1 MNVTLRQLRALVAL
15 VRTGSFTQAAAS
27 LHLTQSA
34 LSGQIKELELALGV
48 RLVERSTRRM
58 GLTEAGRGFYPLV
71 DKILQDLEGVLH
83 GIDDLKALKK
93 GVVRIAA
100 PQLMACT
107 LLPEVIA
114 AFRQEHPQ
122 VQVRL
127 ADCAVDSVLA
137 RVASGEVD
145 FGVGPERPTG
155 SDITAQ
161 PLFELPFMI
170 VFPPGHALERLAS
183 IGWSDVVTHPF
194 IALQGQFTELLAHDL
209 HGALRDL
216 TLRPSH
222 EVAFMTTAL
231 SLVRAGQGITAC
243 LPYAASLVGLYQL
256 QMRPLHE
263 PELRRTFQVYQRASA
278 SLAPAAASFAQ
289 FLYAQVA
296 SRSWD
301 TAANGVTSAPGRQC
315 APAATPCRRS

>member
-27 LHLTQSA
+27 LHVTQSA
-34 LSGQIKELELALGV
+34 LSGQIKELEQALGV
-48 RLVERSTRRM
+48 RLVERSTRRI

-114 AFRQEHPQ
+114 AFRQTHPE
-122 VQVRL
+122 VQIRL
-127 ADCAVDSVLA
+127 ADCEVDSVLA

-155 SDITAQ
+155 FDITAQ
-161 PLFELPFMI
+161 PLFELPFMMSNAEAI
-170 VFPPGHALERLAS
+170 RSG
-183 IGWSDVVTHPF
+183 
-194 IALQGQFTELLAHDL
+194 
-209 HGALRDL
+209 
-216 TLRPSH
+216 
-222 EVAFMTTAL
+222 
-231 SLVRAGQGITAC
+231 
-243 LPYAASLVGLYQL
+243 LP
-256 QMRPLHE
+256 
-263 PELRRTFQVYQRASA
+263 
-278 SLAPAAASFAQ
+278 
-289 FLYAQVA
+289 
-296 SRSWD
+296 
-301 TAANGVTSAPGRQC
+301 
-315 APAATPCRRS
+315 

>member
-34 LSGQIKELELALGV
+34 LSGQIKELEQALGV
-48 RLVERSTRRM
+48 RLVERSTRRI

-83 GIDDLKALKK
+83 GIDDLKALRK

-107 LLPEVIA
+107 LLPDVIA
-114 AFRQEHPQ
+114 AFREAHPE
-122 VQVRL
+122 VQIRL
-127 ADCAVDSVLA
+127 ADCEVDSVLA

-155 SDITAQ
+155 ADIAAQ
-161 PLFELPFMI
+161 PLFELPFMA
-170 VFPPGHALERLAS
+170 VFPQGHALEQLPH
-183 IGWSDVVTHPF
+183 IHWSDVVRHPF

-209 HGALRDL
+209 HGALRNL

-231 SLVRAGQGITAC
+231 SLVRAGQGITAG
-243 LPYAASLVGLYQL
+243 LPYAASLVELYQL
-256 QMRPLHE
+256 QMRPLHG
-263 PELRRTFQVYQRASA
+263 PVLRRKFQVYQRASA
-278 SLAPAAASFAQ
+278 SLAPAAAEFAQ
-289 FLYAQVA
+289 FLHTQVA
-296 SRSWD
+296 SRGWS
-301 TAANGVTSAPGRQC
+301 AAGE
-315 APAATPCRRS
+315 

>member
-27 LHLTQSA
+27 LHVTQSA
-34 LSGQIKELELALGV
+34 LSGQIKELEQALGV
-48 RLVERSTRRM
+48 RLVERSTRRI

-93 GVVRIAA
+93 GVVRVAA

-114 AFRQEHPQ
+114 AFSHAHPD

-127 ADCAVDSVLA
+127 ADCEVDSVLA

-155 SDITAQ
+155 ADIAAQ
-161 PLFELPFMI
+161 ALFELPFMV
-170 VFPPGHALERLAS
+170 VFPPGHALEPLPR
-183 IGWSDVVTHPF
+183 IGWNDVVQHPF
-194 IALQGQFTELLAHDL
+194 IALQGQFTELLTHDL

-222 EVAFMTTAL
+222 EVAFMSTAL
-231 SLVRAGQGITAC
+231 SLVHAGQGITTC
-243 LPYAASLVGLYQL
+243 LPYADSLVKLYQL
-256 QMRPLHE
+256 RMRPLLG
-263 PELRRTFQVYQRASA
+263 PELRRKFQVYQRASA
-278 SLAPAAASFAQ
+278 SLAPAAAEFAQ

-296 SRSWD
+296 SRGW
-301 TAANGVTSAPGRQC
+301 SASGE
-315 APAATPCRRS
+315 

>member
-15 VRTGSFTQAAAS
+15 VRTGSFTQAAAT
-27 LHLTQSA
+27 LHVTQSA
-34 LSGQIKELELALGV
+34 LSGQIKELEQALGV
-48 RLVERSTRRM
+48 RLVERSTRRI

-107 LLPEVIA
+107 LLPDVIA
-114 AFRQEHPQ
+114 AFRQTHPE

-127 ADCAVDSVLA
+127 ADCEVDSVLA

-145 FGVGPERPTG
+145 FGVGPERPA
-155 SDITAQ
+155 SADIAAQ
-161 PLFELPFMI
+161 PLFEMPFMI
-170 VFPPGHALERLAS
+170 VFPQGHALEALPH
-183 IGWSDVVTHPF
+183 IGWSDVVQHPF
-194 IALQGQFTELLAHDL
+194 ISLQGQFTELLAHDL
-209 HGALRDL
+209 HGALRNL
-216 TLRPSH
+216 TLRPSN

-243 LPYAASLVGLYQL
+243 LPYAASLVRLYQL
-256 QMRPLHE
+256 QMRPLHG
-263 PELRRTFQVYQRASA
+263 PELRRQFQVYRRASA
-278 SLAPAAASFAQ
+278 SLAPAAAGFME
-289 FLYAQVA
+289 FLLTFVA
-296 SRSWD
+296 SHGW
-301 TAANGVTSAPGRQC
+301 N
-315 APAATPCRRS
+315 ATES